1 MADDRLLAVPQ
12 ALADLL
18 GDATPASA
26 SELKPLLRQLNGA
39 LAEILRRLSRIEAAI
54 QLRLD
59 DGDESPTSH

>member
-18 GDATPASA
+18 ADATPASA
-26 SELKPLLRQLNGA
+26 AEFKPVFRQLNGA

-59 DGDESPTSH
+59 DSDESPTSH

>member
-1 MADDRLLAVPQ
+1 MDDDRLLAVPQ

-18 GDATPASA
+18 ADASPASA
-26 SELKPLLRQLNGA
+26 SELKVLLRQLNGA

-59 DGDESPTSH
+59 DGDEIPTSH